1 MASTR
6 DPARPTRGRMSRIQQ
21 LPQPIKDRLDELL
34 RAGVPQT
41 EILRVTAPLLDA
53 AGAQPLSQSGLNR
66 YATRMEAVGRRIRE
80 ARAAAA
86 AWTAKFGEAPTGEL
100 GQHVIEILR
109 GLSLDLSLDAQDND
123 DPSARLENLAQL
135 ALAVQRL
142 ERAAGMSAARERA
155 LRSELAERAAA
166 EAEEAARRQ
175 SAQTGHVLPPEA
187 LRAIREQVYGIVD
200 HD

>member
-1 MASTR
+1 
-6 DPARPTRGRMSRIQQ
+6 MSRIQR
-21 LPQPIKDRLDELL
+21 LPQPIKDRLDDLL

-41 EILRVTAPLLDA
+41 EILRVTSPLLDA
-53 AGAQPLSQSGLNR
+53 AGEQPLSQSGLNR

-80 ARAAAA
+80 AREAAA

-109 GLSLDLSLDAQDND
+109 GLSLDLSLDAQEND
-123 DPSARLENLAQL
+123 DPTARMENLAQL

-142 ERAAGMSAARERA
+142 ERAAGMSATRERA
-155 LRSELAERAAA
+155 LRAELAERAAS
-166 EAEEAARRQ
+166 EAEEAARQQ
-175 SAQTGHVLPPEA
+175 SAKTGHVLPAAA

-200 HD
+200 HE